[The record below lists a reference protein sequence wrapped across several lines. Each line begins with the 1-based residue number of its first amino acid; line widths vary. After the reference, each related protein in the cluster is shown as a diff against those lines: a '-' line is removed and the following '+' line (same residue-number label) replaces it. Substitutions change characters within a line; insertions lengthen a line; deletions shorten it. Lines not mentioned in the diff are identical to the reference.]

1 MTDMED
7 WWLSKLH
14 FIRLPQDT
22 VYWLYSSYHGYLQF
36 KYDILKYFNIYYD
49 EATRL
54 QLELENKVISIDNT
68 PTNGF
73 EFVPLITQSGERSS
87 SFAIKDP
94 RVENS
99 QCSADINALLNIMIN
114 QHLILEGGST
124 LVTLI
129 DPRLENSRIAIEY
142 RSFIKFLQNA
152 DKVTIKNGEII
163 SPVKY
168 SANKKDNFYIMPSS
182 KNKNFNYMNCVG

>member
-1 MTDMED
+1 MEEMMVQ
-7 WWLSKLH
+7 LYLPNKLV
-14 FIRLPQDT
+14 FARCRNASQIS
-22 VYWLYSSYHGYLQF
+22 YWLYGENSF
-36 KYDILKYFNIYYD
+36 NRIIPAEIDIYNFNDINLD
-49 EATRL
+49 DPSVLMDL
-54 QLELENKVISIDNT
+54 QLKNEIKIIDNCAVK
-68 PTNGF
+68 G
-73 EFVPLITQSGERSS
+73 
-87 SFAIKDP
+87 IKI
-94 RVENS
+94 
-99 QCSADINALLNIMIN
+99 A
-114 QHLILEGGST
+114 GGST

-168 SANKKDNFYIMPSS
+168 SADKKDNFYIMPSS